1 MTTYLRKYLCGKIA
15 LDYWKV
21 PNLRGVI
28 EPEKAEF
35 ALEHVIFTDQSL
47 YRPQGIKI
55 HTCRIKGAEQYT
67 KKGVCTL
74 PLVFLQVAND
84 YSIHELIY
92 LGLQICSYPEK
103 GKPLCSVQE
112 LYTCAKKLTGH
123 RGRKKALRA
132 IRYLDN
138 GSRSPMESILYMFL
152 RLPNA
157 LGGCA
162 FTEIRLNQKL
172 TLRKSKTTYFADLY
186 VPSCKLDIEYD
197 SQTHHDSPTAY
208 SSDSIRSAN
217 LEREGYQILSIKPVQ
232 LYNLK
237 HFETLAINIARRIG
251 KRIRIRARK
260 FFESFAALRDLLSK
274 EGRRIRSRFKKTE
287 LFEFPNFPGVSRMY
301 RVYLDAWKRLFHY
314 PNQTLVLT
322 RAP

>member
-1 MTTYLRKYLCGKIA
+1 MATYLRKYLCGKKA

-35 ALEHVIFTDQSL
+35 PLEHVLFTDRSL

-67 KKGVCTL
+67 QKDVCSL

-84 YSIHELIY
+84 YTIHELIY
-92 LGLQICSYPEK
+92 LGLQICSYREK
-103 GKPLCSVQE
+103 GSPLCSVQE
-112 LYTCAKKLTGH
+112 LYECANKLKGH
-123 RGRKKALRA
+123 RGRQKALRA

-162 FTEIRLNQKL
+162 FTDLRLNQTL
-172 TLRKSKTTYFADLY
+172 TLRKSKKTYVADLY
-186 VPSCKLDIEYD
+186 LPSCKLDIEYD
-197 SQTHHDSPTAY
+197 SHTHHDSPAAY
-208 SSDSIRSAN
+208 SSDSIRAAH
-217 LEREGYQILSIKPVQ
+217 LEQEGYQILSVKPVQ
-232 LYNLK
+232 LYNLN
-237 HFETLAINIARRIG
+237 HFETLAKNISRRIG

-260 FFESFAALRDLLSK
+260 FFESFVALRDLLSK
-274 EGRRIRSRFKKTE
+274 EARRIRSRFIKRRP
-287 LFEFPNFPGVSRMY
+287 LEFPNFPGISRMY
-301 RVYLDAWKRLFHY
+301 PVYLDAWKRLSHY

>member
-1 MTTYLRKYLCGKIA
+1 MATYLRKYICGKKA
-15 LDYWKV
+15 LDYWNV

-28 EPEKAEF
+28 EPENAEF
-35 ALEHVIFTDQSL
+35 PLEHVIFTDRSL
-47 YRPQGIKI
+47 YRPQGITI
-55 HTCRIKGAEQYT
+55 HTCRIKGAEHYT

-74 PLVFLQVAND
+74 PLVFLQVALE
-84 YSIHELIY
+84 YTIHELIY
-92 LGLQICSYPEK
+92 LGLQICSHREN
-103 GKPLCSVQE
+103 GSPLCSVQD
-112 LYTCAKKLTGH
+112 LYACAKKLKGH
-123 RGRKKALRA
+123 RGRQKALRA

-138 GSRSPMESILYMFL
+138 GSRSPMESILYMYL

-162 FTEIRLNQKL
+162 FTEIRLNRKL
-172 TLRKSKTTYFADLY
+172 SLRKSGKTYIADLY

-197 SQTHHDSPTAY
+197 SQTHHDNPSAY
-208 SSDSIRSAN
+208 SKDSIRAAH
-217 LEREGYQILSIKPVQ
+217 LEDEGYQILSVKPIQ

-237 HFETLAINIARRIG
+237 HFETLAKNIARRIG

-260 FFESFAALRDLLSK
+260 FFDSFAALRDLLTN
-274 EGRRIRSRFKKTE
+274 ERHRIRSRFKKTGS
-287 LFEFPNFPGVSRMY
+287 FEYPNFPGVVRMY
-301 RVYLDAWKRLFHY
+301 PVYLDAWKRLSHY